1 MIKIPDIIEAME
13 QRDAETLERML
24 VEHVEHFVDRLREET
39 MKKFWLGAIVEP
51 LGHLPSPNTH
61 KRWVIFTHGTLEGL
75 LKKMNI
81 EHRTSN
87 IECWMGKDEET
98 EIDI

>member
-39 MKKFWLGAIVEP
+39 MKKFWLGAIVE
-51 LGHLPSPNTH
+51 LQST
-61 KRWVIFTHGTLEGL
+61 
-75 LKKMNI
+75 
-81 EHRTSN
+81 
-87 IECWMGKDEET
+87 
-98 EIDI
+98 